1 MIGQRTI
8 TKADMERIC
17 RAAAMPPV
25 WRATLDDGR
34 EIFIADGFSLPPHR
48 MHRHFG
54 VEPSDFPHGAYAT
67 MWWAAKGDEQLDVGA
82 PLYFDVGH
90 DPSIPREAKQR
101 ARIDAAIK
109 HATDDMFARRK
120 ARLNG

>member
-1 MIGQRTI
+1 MFGKV

-25 WRATLDDGR
+25 WRETLEDGR
-34 EIFIADGFSLPPHR
+34 EIFIADGFTLPPHW

-54 VEPSDFPHGAYAT
+54 IGPTSFPYGAYAT
-67 MWWAAKGDEQLDVGA
+67 MWWAAKGEDELAVGA

-90 DPSIPREAKQR
+90 DPSIPRSSKQR
-101 ARIDAAIK
+101 ARINAAVK
-109 HATDDMFARRK
+109 HAKEHFAQIKK
-120 ARLNG
+120 AKAH

>member
-1 MIGQRTI
+1 MFGTM

-25 WRATLDDGR
+25 ARETLDDGH
-34 EIFIADGFSLPPHR
+34 EIFIADGFSLPPHW

-54 VEPSDFPHGAYAT
+54 IEPTDFPRGAYAT
-67 MWWAAKGDEQLDVGA
+67 IWWAAKGEAGLDVGA

-90 DPSIPREAKQR
+90 DPSIPRESKQR
-101 ARIDAAIK
+101 ARINAAIK
-109 HATDDMFARRK
+109 DAKDHFARARK